1 MFISYIIN
9 INNKRFYLIHPNIEA
24 GIKLS
29 CSIENMMNFMKKS
42 NL

>member
-1 MFISYIIN
+1 MFISYIIT
-9 INNKRFYLIHPNIEA
+9 INNKRFYLIQAIIEA

-29 CSIENMMNFMKKS
+29 CFVENMMNFMKKS